1 MSNVLI
7 MGSGRSGT
15 SMLAGSLYHSGYNIG
30 GKGHDPNEGNPKG
43 YFETKEINQVND
55 LMLFND
61 PRTVFTKGS
70 SHGWLSQFP
79 INQCPEI
86 HPELK
91 SKIIQIVDSLP
102 ERTFAFKD
110 PRFSYTLPNW
120 LEFLPLDT
128 KFICVFRDPRGVV
141 NSIIRNC
148 QTAPYLSKIV
158 ITEQDCY
165 EIWLCMYQHIIGTH
179 IKDGDWLFLD
189 YNQILHE
196 DGLDRVEELLDA
208 KIDRSFLDPSLQRA
222 VNHGSIPEPVRA
234 MYESLCCL
242 ANFGGAN
249 V

>member
-1 MSNVLI
+1 MFNSLI
-7 MGSGRSGT
+7 LGCGRSGT

-43 YFETKEINQVND
+43 YFETKEVNGIND
-55 LMLFND
+55 FILFND
-61 PRTVFTKGS
+61 PNTVFTEGS

-79 INQCPEI
+79 PDKTPKIRTGLDPKMR
-86 HPELK
+86 ELTWK
-91 SKIIQIVDSLP
+91 HQPFV
-102 ERTFAFKD
+102 FKD

-120 LEFLPLDT
+120 RLFLPRNT
-128 KFICVFRDPRGVV
+128 KFICVFRDPREVV

-165 EIWLCMYQHIIGTH
+165 NIWLSMYQHIIGTH
-179 IKDGDWLFLD
+179 IKYGDWLFLD

-196 DGLDRVEELLDA
+196 DGLYSVEELLDA

-222 VNHGSIPEPVRA
+222 VNHGSMPEAVRA

-242 ANFGGAN
+242 ASFGGAN